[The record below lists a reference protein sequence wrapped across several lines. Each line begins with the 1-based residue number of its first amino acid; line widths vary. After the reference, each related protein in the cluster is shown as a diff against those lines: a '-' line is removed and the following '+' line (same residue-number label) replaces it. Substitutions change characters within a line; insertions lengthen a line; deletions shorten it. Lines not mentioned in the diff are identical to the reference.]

1 MVAIISD
8 EQLAALQE
16 RIMQETIDAPAELE
30 NLIVETAERVASE
43 IALKNGTSRME
54 FQDEVYTFKAVKK
67 IVSFKEIIYMV
78 VVNEAHR
85 KMGGSRYRPYTVTV
99 EVDNSFSYL
108 ENLQAT
114 VETFLRHITGT
125 VAAQELEG

>member
-78 VVNEAHR
+78 VVNEEHR
-85 KMGGSRYRPYTVTV
+85 KMGGNRYRPYTVTV